1 MRHIPGK
8 KNSVADYLSRVMFLF
23 RLLDFDD
30 AEGED
35 EAEQLGT
42 QILAVM
48 EQQEE
53 EADVVPKSFVHV
65 ITHVLGISVLAEHS
79 TLPTSIS
86 QDMAFYSSVHG
97 ARSSVCNMPKVQT
110 RHAGQPEASRTT
122 FKTSAS
128 S

>member
-1 MRHIPGK
+1 MRWCAYLQSFQFLVRHIPGK
-8 KNSVADYLSRVMFLF
+8 NNSVADYLSRVMFLF

-30 AEGED
+30 
-35 EAEQLGT
+35 AEQLGT

-65 ITHVLGISVLAEHS
+65 ITHVLGISVLGERS

-86 QDMAFYSSVHG
+86 QDMAFLFECSWSS
-97 ARSSVCNMPKVQT
+97 
-110 RHAGQPEASRTT
+110 
-122 FKTSAS
+122 
-128 S
+128 